1 MTECVQND
9 RKIEDF
15 TRTFVLMFLKKCL
28 DKDVGPKSFDLHDN
42 QLLFVQIFSSTL
54 NYLWVSPTR
63 MPSLP

>member
-28 DKDVGPKSFDLHDN
+28 DKDVAEKFRSA
-42 QLLFVQIFSSTL
+42 LLFVQIFSSTL
-54 NYLWVSPTR
+54 NYVFVSPTR